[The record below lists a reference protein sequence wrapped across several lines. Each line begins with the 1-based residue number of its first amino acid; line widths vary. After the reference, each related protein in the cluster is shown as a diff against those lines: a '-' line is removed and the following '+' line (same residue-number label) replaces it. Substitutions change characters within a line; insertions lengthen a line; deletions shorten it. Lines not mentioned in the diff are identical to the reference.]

1 MLVRV
6 TGPISTLDTIL
17 NSDYYSSK
25 LNNLGLLKIIKHII
39 SQSINQSINQSIDS
53 MNQSTF

>member
-39 SQSINQSINQSIDS
+39 SQSINQSIDS